1 MHLLSVHDLC
11 TLCAISSFVS
21 SVNITLLQHTAALDS
36 DPKESSLNPLQ
47 QGVITPTQ
55 QERHKN
61 IQKEG
66 KEIIEHA
73 L

>member
-11 TLCAISSFVS
+11 ALYAISSFVS

-36 DPKESSLNPLQ
+36 DPKESSLNTLQ
-47 QGVITPTQ
+47 HGVITPTQ
-55 QERHKN
+55 QERHRN

-66 KEIIEHA
+66 KEIIERA
-73 L
+73 P